1 MKEMSELVPFQT
13 ATECEVL
20 GPEGPTTEG
29 WWWCRERKGWK
40 PGDEMCVEVIPA
52 SAVSCFAILWRGE
65 PQPVE
70 DFADMEWAKA
80 VSPFQPQGAQAFR
93 PESVLVEAD
102 YSLFEVRAAAMMA
115 SQEAADAEAVL
126 AISAALAK
134 EYVDRTEAYDHQ
146 VCTGPIING
155 AIMPRTAD
163 ERVLINR
170 HARSV
175 SDELQARARVLG
187 ISAVELNAA
196 IRRHRE

>member
-1 MKEMSELVPFQT
+1 
-13 ATECEVL
+13 
-20 GPEGPTTEG
+20 
-29 WWWCRERKGWK
+29 
-40 PGDEMCVEVIPA
+40 
-52 SAVSCFAILWRGE
+52 
-65 PQPVE
+65 
-70 DFADMEWAKA
+70 
-80 VSPFQPQGAQAFR
+80 
-93 PESVLVEAD
+93 
-102 YSLFEVRAAAMMA
+102 MMA